1 MQDRAS
7 KRALDAVAAAAMFVF
22 GVVVALLGAVMPILS
37 ERLSIGL
44 GEVATLFLAMN
55 GAMLAAS
62 LIVGPSM
69 DRFGMKAPLAL
80 GVLLAGLSLALVAV
94 APGFG
99 ALLGAVACLGFG
111 GGIINA
117 GANTLVADLHDD
129 PDAKAAALNLLG
141 VFYGIGALLLPFGV
155 GMLVARVGLAA
166 LLFSAAALCLATGL
180 FALALR
186 FPAAKQ
192 AQGWP
197 IARAGRFLRM
207 PFVLA
212 LAFLLFF
219 ESGNEFVLGGYFTTY
234 VTQGL
239 AVAPAPASYALTAY
253 WAAILVARLVLARG
267 LLARVGAHTAVAAG
281 ALLALVGALAVAAA
295 PSLPV
300 AAAGIVLT
308 GLALAAV
315 FPTVLGIAGAR
326 FPEHSG
332 TVFGIL
338 FTVALTGGMTMPW
351 LAGNLAARAGLRVVF
366 VLVAVNFAAIALLN
380 AVARRHA
387 ATPPGREAGRASAG
401 PVPTAAARR

>member
-1 MQDRAS
+1 MQDLTPRA
-7 KRALDAVAAAAMFVF
+7 ALGAVAAAAMFVF
-22 GVVVALLGAVMPILS
+22 GIVVALLGAVMPILG

-44 GEVATLFLAMN
+44 GEVGTLFLAMN

-62 LIVGPSM
+62 VLVGPSM
-69 DRFGMKAPLAL
+69 DRFGLKGPLAL
-80 GVLLAGLSLALVAV
+80 GILLAGGSLAAVAAVSGFGTLLAAVAV
-94 APGFG
+94 
-99 ALLGAVACLGFG
+99 LGFG

-129 PDAKAAALNLLG
+129 PQEKAAALNLLG

-166 LLFSAAALCLATGL
+166 LLLAAAALCVATGIA
-180 FALALR
+180 ALALR
-186 FPAAKQ
+186 FPAPKQ

-197 IARAGRFLRM
+197 IARAGRFLGQ

-219 ESGNEFVLGGYFTTY
+219 ESGNEFVLGGYFATFL
-234 VTQGL
+234 TQAL
-239 AVAPAPASYALTAY
+239 ATPAASASYPLTAY
-253 WAAILVARLVLARG
+253 WAAILVARLALSRG
-267 LLARVGAHTAVAAG
+267 LPARVGAHTAVTAG
-281 ALLALVGALAVAAA
+281 ALLALAGALVVAAA

-300 AAAGIVLT
+300 ATVGIVLT
-308 GLALAAV
+308 GLALAGI

-326 FPEHSG
+326 FPDHSG

-351 LAGNLAARAGLRVVF
+351 LAGNLAAWAGLRPVF
-366 VLVAVNFAAIALLN
+366 VLVGANFAAVAVLSV
-380 AVARRHA
+380 VARRK
-387 ATPPGREAGRASAG
+387 
-401 PVPTAAARR
+401 